1 MNFPTNPTVILGGGF
16 TGLFTA
22 LHLSHQQYSQ
32 PIILIDQKERFTFQP
47 LLYEFFSKEM
57 GDNQVC
63 PRYEELLEGHD
74 ITFVQARVEG
84 IDFQQQQVSLASG
97 ISYRYKYL
105 VLALGSAINYF
116 GIPGAREH
124 SLPFRTGEDA
134 NNLTRHLRDCLQ
146 RASQANNPEER
157 RRLLTIILMG
167 AGPSG
172 IELAGTLG
180 DLLPLWYA
188 KLGGDPQEIRIVLL
202 EQMSEILRGDINN
215 RVRDIARESLS
226 QRTVPVDLR
235 LEHTVTAVHPDR
247 IEFKHGEE
255 VDTIPTQTL
264 VWTAGVTTHPLIRA
278 LSIPEDRRDRKGR
291 VQVTPTLQ
299 LPDFPE
305 VFAGGDCAAER
316 ENLLPPLAQVAYQQG
331 RAIAGNLKALSEGKQ
346 PSPAEVS
353 LHGSL
358 LKLGLE
364 ESSAHLFDRFKVTGK
379 PGHLIRQGTYL
390 ELLPTPVHN
399 FKVTTEWLI
408 EEIFQRHGSPSDLV
422 GSTAG
427 ER

>member
-74 ITFVQARVEG
+74 VTFIQARVEG
-84 IDFQQQQVSLASG
+84 IDLQQRQVSLASG

-116 GIPGAREH
+116 GIPGSREH
-124 SLPFRTGEDA
+124 SLPFRTGKDA
-134 NNLTRHLRDCLQ
+134 NNLARHLRGCLQ
-146 RASQANNPEER
+146 RASQATDPEER
-157 RRLLTIILMG
+157 RRLLTVVLMG

-226 QRTVPVDLR
+226 QRTVPVELR
-235 LEHTVTAVHPDR
+235 LEHTVTAVQPDR

-255 VDTIPTQTL
+255 VDTIPSQTV

-291 VQVTPTLQ
+291 IQVTPTLQ

-305 VFAGGDCAAER
+305 VFAGGDCAGEG

-346 PSPAEVS
+346 PSPVEVS

-379 PGHLIRQGTYL
+379 AGHLIRQGTYL

-399 FKVTTEWLI
+399 FKATTEWLI
-408 EEIFQRHGSPSDLV
+408 EEIFQRHDSPSNLV